1 MSILV
6 NEKEDC
12 EKLIV
17 SNTCQ
22 YCNKTYSS
30 KSNLKAHQ
38 QRTKKC
44 IDMRT
49 NAILMKELII
59 SKEKSDKLRADI
71 DVSSRNDNPIHER
84 SEKTDSSPNNI
95 YRSITDCSRANSQLS
110 SILAL
115 NNKMFIQ
122 MLDMCKQINNL
133 TIIVENSTNKVLKQ
147 VTQKT
152 QY

>member
-1 MSILV
+1 METLV
-6 NEKEDC
+6 HEKEED
-12 EKLIV
+12 EKLV
-17 SNTCQ
+17 VNNTCQ

-59 SKEKSDKLRADI
+59 SKEKSDKIRTEI
-71 DVSSRNDNPIHER
+71 DQDPLDKIFN
-84 SEKTDSSPNNI
+84 SPNNI
-95 YRSITDCSRANSQLS
+95 YRSLTDCNGCKDCGRINSHLS

-133 TIIVENSTNKVLKQ
+133 SIMVENSTSVKR
-147 VTQKT
+147 VTQKIPH
-152 QY
+152 